1 MLQTLDFCRVVL
13 AKPPPMSTAVIGV
26 RTQGTASDEKTGL
39 LGVNRR
45 REDGRRQVATIE
57 HMG

>member
-1 MLQTLDFCRVVL
+1 
-13 AKPPPMSTAVIGV
+13 MSTAVIGV